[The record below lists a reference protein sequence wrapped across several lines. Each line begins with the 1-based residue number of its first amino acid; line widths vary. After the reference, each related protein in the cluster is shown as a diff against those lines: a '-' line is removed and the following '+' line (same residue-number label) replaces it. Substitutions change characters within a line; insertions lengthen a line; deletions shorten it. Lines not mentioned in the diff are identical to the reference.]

1 MVKKKTKQAN
11 GDDGQACSQTV
22 LNLLDQDIVGGEN
35 WGRGRGGGVFEL
47 FWSCESVV

>member
-35 WGRGRGGGVFEL
+35 WGGEGGIEL
-47 FWSCESVV
+47 F